1 MADKQ
6 ETNKNTA
13 NNLSCSLCAKFV
25 KILRHKSEDGTDD
38 ETEVKCDYC
47 GSDDPVVALCINCTL
62 CLCDNCNKYH
72 SKKNSTHD
80 LVQLNEARLPMTTGA
95 VGVRPKEKILYCTKH
110 PKNELDYYCRDCQ
123 NLICLS
129 CSVKE
134 HVEHT
139 HDTVVI
145 SANKHR
151 NELAKTIASVDEMSE
166 KLSKAE
172 EAIIAMR
179 DKIQK
184 QVTEVDEMIDKCYTE
199 QLTKLNEHHQQL
211 KKKLQDEISQKEIA
225 LATQL
230 RGVKSVQDQLA
241 NMKKQREG
249 LEKTTDLKVLSKK
262 KEDIEKSMKEVSDK
276 YKTLNTL
283 PVETDSIEF
292 VPVNNPNLLLGHL
305 FTSAYPHTSE
315 VVDLPHNIG
324 YNTKVDFTIQ
334 TRNCKGEKCTKG
346 GHHILVEL
354 KSVTGDVTIGEVKDN
369 NGGRYV
375 ASFVAGE
382 VGDAKLSVSING
394 QQIRGSPYS
403 IVVGRNY
410 QGINMP
416 DEIVND
422 NGSMRYPWGI
432 AFGKDGMWVV
442 ADYSKN
448 CVYIFNG
455 QDELVKKFGSNGSS
469 SGQFSSPI
477 GVAFDSDNYFYITEC
492 DNKRV
497 QKFNING
504 NYLLQFGSDGG
515 GKLSSPHGITTH
527 NNKVY
532 VADYDNKHIAVFQT
546 NGQFCTSFGS
556 EHLSGPRDVAVNTNN
571 QLLVVDYSNHCVV
584 TFTLDGHYVGKF
596 GTQGSS
602 WGQLSSPCGLAID
615 SNGFILVAE
624 YSNHRV
630 SIFDKFGNYIDCFGS
645 YGYNAGQFSIPRGI
659 ALSPNGSIYVSDT
672 GNKRVQIFSNY

>member
-25 KILRHKSEDGTDD
+25 KILRHKSEDDTDD
-38 ETEVKCDYC
+38 ETEVKCDDC

-62 CLCDNCNKYH
+62 CLCEDCNKYH
-72 SKKNSTHD
+72 SQKNKTHD
-80 LVQLNEARLPMTTGA
+80 VVQLSGVCLPMATGGA
-95 VGVRPKEKILYCTKH
+95 GVQPKEKVLNCTKH
-110 PKNELDYYCRDCQ
+110 PKNELEYYCQNCQ

-134 HVEHT
+134 HVEHA
-139 HDTVVI
+139 HDIVEIAAT
-145 SANKHR
+145 KHR
-151 NELAKTIASVDEMSE
+151 NSLIKVIDSVEEMCE
-166 KLSKAE
+166 NLSKAE
-172 EAIIAMR
+172 KNIISMK
-179 DKIQK
+179 DKIQRQVK
-184 QVTEVDEMIDKCYTE
+184 QIDIIIDEHYAE
-199 QLTKLNEHHQQL
+199 QLTKLNKHHLQL
-211 KKKLQDEISQKEIA
+211 KKQLQDELSQKEEA
-225 LATQL
+225 VTTQL
-230 RGVKSVQDQLA
+230 EDIKSVQDQLA
-241 NMKKQREG
+241 KMKKQREA
-249 LEKTTDLKVLSKK
+249 LEKIPDLKVLSKK
-262 KEDIEKSMKEVSDK
+262 KEDIEKGMKEVSEK

-305 FTSAYPHTSE
+305 FTSAHPHTSE

-346 GHHILVEL
+346 GHHISVEL
-354 KSVTGDVTIGEVKDN
+354 KSVTGNVTIGEVKDN

-375 ASFVAGE
+375 ASFV

-442 ADYSKN
+442 VDYSKN

-504 NYLLQFGSDGG
+504 NYLLQFGNDGDD
-515 GKLSSPHGITTH
+515 KLSSPHGITTH

-584 TFTLDGHYVGKF
+584 TFTLDGHYVSKF
-596 GTQGSS
+596 GTQGSGR
-602 WGQLSSPCGLAID
+602 GQLSSPCGLAID

-630 SIFDKFGNYIDCFGS
+630 SIFDKLGNYIDSFGS
-645 YGYNAGQFSIPRGI
+645 YGSNAGQFSIPRGI

>member
-1 MADKQ
+1 M
-6 ETNKNTA
+6 
-13 NNLSCSLCAKFV
+13 
-25 KILRHKSEDGTDD
+25 
-38 ETEVKCDYC
+38 KCDDC

-62 CLCDNCNKYH
+62 CLCEDCNKCH
-72 SKKNSTHD
+72 RKKNKTHD
-80 LVQLNEARLPMTTGA
+80 VVQLNEACLPMATGGA
-95 VGVRPKEKILYCTKH
+95 GVQPKEKVIHCPKH
-110 PKNELDYYCRDCQ
+110 NKNELDYYCETCDK
-123 NLICLS
+123 IVCLY
-129 CSVKE
+129 CTVKD
-134 HVEHT
+134 HVGHT
-139 HDTVVI
+139 HDIVEVT
-145 SANKHR
+145 ATKHR
-151 NELAKTIASVDEMSE
+151 NELTKMIAPIEKMSE
-166 KLSKAE
+166 NLSKAKE
-172 EAIIAMR
+172 TIITMK
-179 DKIQK
+179 DKILK

-199 QLTKLNEHHQQL
+199 QLTRLNEHHQEL
-211 KKKLQDEISQKEIA
+211 KKQLQDELSQKEIA
-225 LATQL
+225 LTTQL
-230 RGVKSVQDQLA
+230 EDIKSVQDQLA

-249 LEKTTDLKVLSKK
+249 LEKTTDRKVLSKK

-292 VPVNNPNLLLGHL
+292 VPVNNPNTLLGHL

-346 GHHILVEL
+346 GHHISVEL
-354 KSVTGDVTIGEVKDN
+354 KSVRGNVTIGEVKDN
-369 NGGRYV
+369 NDGSYV

-422 NGSMRYPWGI
+422 NGSMSGPWGI

-442 ADYSKN
+442 VDYSKN

-469 SGQFSSPI
+469 SGQFRSPI
-477 GVAFDSDNYFYITEC
+477 GVAFDSDNHFYIV
-492 DNKRV
+492 DNGNNRV
-497 QKFNING
+497 QKFSING
-504 NYLLQFGSDGG
+504 NYLLQFGNDGD
-515 GKLSSPHGITTH
+515 GKLSNPFGITTH

-532 VADYDNKHIAVFQT
+532 VADCSNKHITVFQT

-556 EHLSGPRDVAVNTNN
+556 EHLSGPYDVAVNTNN
-571 QLLVVDYSNHCVV
+571 QLLVIDNSNHCVV

-596 GTQGSS
+596 GTQGSGR
-602 WGQLSSPCGLAID
+602 GQLSYPRALAID
-615 SNGFILVAE
+615 INGFILVAD
-624 YSNHRV
+624 YGNDRV
-630 SIFDKFGNYIDCFGS
+630 SIFDKLGNYIDCFGS
-645 YGYNAGQFSIPRGI
+645 YGSNAGQFSDPKGI
-659 ALSPNGSIYVSDT
+659 ALSPNGSIYVSDSS
-672 GNKRVQIFSNY
+672 NKRVQIFSNY

>member
-1 MADKQ
+1 M
-6 ETNKNTA
+6 
-13 NNLSCSLCAKFV
+13 
-25 KILRHKSEDGTDD
+25 
-38 ETEVKCDYC
+38 KCDDC

-62 CLCDNCNKYH
+62 CLCEDCNKCH
-72 SKKNSTHD
+72 RKKNKTHD
-80 LVQLNEARLPMTTGA
+80 VLQLNEACLPMITGA
-95 VGVRPKEKILYCTKH
+95 AGVQPKEKVPYCTKH
-110 PKNELDYYCRDCQ
+110 PKNELEYYCQNCQ

-151 NELAKTIASVDEMSE
+151 NELTKMNAPVDEMNE
-166 KLSKAE
+166 NLSKAE
-172 EAIIAMR
+172 ETIITMK

-211 KKKLQDEISQKEIA
+211 KKQLQDELSQKEIA
-225 LATQL
+225 LTTQL
-230 RGVKSVQDQLA
+230 KDIKSIQDQLT

-249 LEKTTDLKVLSKK
+249 LDKTPDHKVLSKK

-292 VPVNNPNLLLGHL
+292 VPVSNPNILLGQL
-305 FTSAYPHTSE
+305 FTSAHPHTSE

-334 TRNCKGEKCTKG
+334 TRK
-346 GHHILVEL
+346 L
-354 KSVTGDVTIGEVKDN
+354 KSVTGNVTIGEVKDN
-369 NGGRYV
+369 NDGSYV
-375 ASFVAGE
+375 ASFVVGK
-382 VGDAKLSVSING
+382 VGDAKLFVSING

-422 NGSMRYPWGI
+422 NGSMSCPWGI

-442 ADYSKN
+442 ADHSN
-448 CVYIFNG
+448 HCVYIFNG

-477 GVAFDSDNYFYITEC
+477 GVAFDSDNHFFITEYS
-492 DNKRV
+492 NNRV
-497 QKFNING
+497 QKFSING
-504 NYLLQFGSDGG
+504 NYLLQFGNDDD
-515 GKLSSPHGITTH
+515 GKLSGPYGITTH
-527 NNKVY
+527 NNKAALKLGRVIRVTFSPGHPGHIFSGSSGSDPVY
-532 VADYDNKHIAVFQT
+532 N
-546 NGQFCTSFGS
+546 
-556 EHLSGPRDVAVNTNN
+556 LSG
-571 QLLVVDYSNHCVV
+571 
-584 TFTLDGHYVGKF
+584 
-596 GTQGSS
+596 
-602 WGQLSSPCGLAID
+602 
-615 SNGFILVAE
+615 
-624 YSNHRV
+624 
-630 SIFDKFGNYIDCFGS
+630 
-645 YGYNAGQFSIPRGI
+645 
-659 ALSPNGSIYVSDT
+659 SDPDWIT
-672 GNKRVQIFSNY
+672 

>member
-13 NNLSCSLCAKFV
+13 NNLNCSLCAKFV
-25 KILRHKSEDGTDD
+25 KILRHKSEDDTDD
-38 ETEVKCDYC
+38 ETEVKCDDC

-62 CLCDNCNKYH
+62 CLCEDCNKYH
-72 SKKNSTHD
+72 SKKYSTHD
-80 LVQLNEARLPMTTGA
+80 VVQLNEACLPMTTGG
-95 VGVRPKEKILYCTKH
+95 VGVQPKEKILYCTKH

-123 NLICLS
+123 NLICLL

-151 NELAKTIASVDEMSE
+151 NELAKMIAPVDKMSE
-166 KLSKAE
+166 NLSKAE
-172 EAIIAMR
+172 ETIIAMR

-199 QLTKLNEHHQQL
+199 QLTKLNKHHQQL
-211 KKKLQDEISQKEIA
+211 KKQLQDELSQKEIA
-225 LATQL
+225 LTTHL
-230 RGVKSVQDQLA
+230 KDVKSIQDQLA
-241 NMKKQREG
+241 NMKIQRDG
-249 LEKTTDLKVLSKK
+249 LEMTPDHNVLSKK

-276 YKTLNTL
+276 YKTLNTQ

-292 VPVNNPNLLLGHL
+292 VHVHNPNLLLGHL
-305 FTSAYPHTSE
+305 FTSAHPHTSE

-334 TRNCKGEKCTKG
+334 TRNCKSEKCTKG
-346 GHHILVEL
+346 GHHVSVEL
-354 KSVTGDVTIGEVKDN
+354 KSVTGNVTIGEVTDN
-369 NGGRYV
+369 NDGSYV

-394 QQIRGSPYS
+394 QQIRESPYS

-410 QGINMP
+410 QGIDMP

-422 NGSMRYPWGI
+422 NGSMSGPWGI

-442 ADYSKN
+442 ADN
-448 CVYIFNG
+448 TNHCVYIFNG
-455 QDELVKKFGSNGSS
+455 HDELVKKFGINGSR
-469 SGQFSSPI
+469 SGQFSNPI
-477 GVAFDSDNYFYITEC
+477 GIAFDSDNHFYIVEFS
-492 DNKRV
+492 NKRV
-497 QKFNING
+497 QKFSING
-504 NYLLQFGSDGG
+504 NYLLQFGNDGD
-515 GKLSSPHGITTH
+515 GKLSGPHGITTH

-532 VADYDNKHIAVFQT
+532 VADYSNKHIAVFQT

-556 EHLSGPRDVAVNTNN
+556 EHLSGPYDVAVSTNN
-571 QLLVVDYSNHCVV
+571 QLLVVDSSNHCVV

-596 GTQGSS
+596 GTQGSGR
-602 WGQLSSPCGLAID
+602 GQLSGPRTLAID
-615 SNGFILVAE
+615 INGLILVAD
-624 YSNHRV
+624 SDNHRV
-630 SIFDKFGNYIDCFGS
+630 SIFDKLGNYIDCFGS
-645 YGYNAGQFSIPRGI
+645 NGSKFSNPRGI
-659 ALSPNGSIYVSDT
+659 ALSPNGSIYVSDK